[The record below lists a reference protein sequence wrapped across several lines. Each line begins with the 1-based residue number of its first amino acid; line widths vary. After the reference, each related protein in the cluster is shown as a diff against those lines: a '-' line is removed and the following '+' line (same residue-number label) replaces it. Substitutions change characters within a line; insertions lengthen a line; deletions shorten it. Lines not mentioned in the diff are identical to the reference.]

1 MDLDSGATLRR
12 IDDTA
17 TFRRDTGPTTLQQT
31 SMPERVEQS
40 GLGATVMGLD
50 WWAKAALI
58 WSVLQLLVLLVAQ
71 GLVLKSHYE
80 ELSALTAINASHPD
94 YLYLDQSANS
104 VLPNAQALSIY
115 EIIFLF
121 GQFFQTYLAFDAIIT
136 SSKIQLV
143 ASAAFNVGLFGD
155 SVAQYIQADNL
166 ISVTSVG
173 TFHFQNLQLFGFAI
187 HRTSP
192 FEIAVIVLS
201 AIFLIGWTF
210 FVFKLYNIFGWSVFK
225 ELGADVE
232 VRKRLTVYHIY
243 MMLLKIDVFFFVSFV
258 VQYVLLAFPE
268 DGIPKTVTAIFSPI
282 GVVALLF
289 IAYYAVTRESNLLM
303 TFLLIGLSGGIGYLV
318 DRVIDI
324 WTVSD
329 ITRYKSCKISLT
341 MFTTVTILVSL
352 ATFGVA
358 VLNFL
363 NFGKGLMTALK
374 NKKGG
379 STIDRSLE
387 LNSIANSGS
396 RSNGYGSSGYPGQ
409 GTGDY
414 SDQYKTAVGSS
425 RFGQ

>member
-1 MDLDSGATLRR
+1 
-12 IDDTA
+12 
-17 TFRRDTGPTTLQQT
+17 
-31 SMPERVEQS
+31 
-40 GLGATVMGLD
+40 
-50 WWAKAALI
+50 
-58 WSVLQLLVLLVAQ
+58 
-71 GLVLKSHYE
+71 
-80 ELSALTAINASHPD
+80 
-94 YLYLDQSANS
+94 
-104 VLPNAQALSIY
+104 
-115 EIIFLF
+115 
-121 GQFFQTYLAFDAIIT
+121 
-136 SSKIQLV
+136 
-143 ASAAFNVGLFGD
+143 
-155 SVAQYIQADNL
+155 
-166 ISVTSVG
+166 
-173 TFHFQNLQLFGFAI
+173 
-187 HRTSP
+187 
-192 FEIAVIVLS
+192 
-201 AIFLIGWTF
+201 
-210 FVFKLYNIFGWSVFK
+210 
-225 ELGADVE
+225 
-232 VRKRLTVYHIY
+232 
-243 MMLLKIDVFFFVSFV
+243 MLLKIDVFFFVSFV

-289 IAYYAVTRESNLLM
+289 IAYYAVTRESNVLM

-363 NFGKGLMTALK
+363 NFGKGLMSELN

-379 STIDRSLE
+379 STIDRSVE

-396 RSNGYGSSGYPGQ
+396 RSNGYGSSGYAGQ

-414 SDQYKTAVGSS
+414 SEQYKTAVGSS